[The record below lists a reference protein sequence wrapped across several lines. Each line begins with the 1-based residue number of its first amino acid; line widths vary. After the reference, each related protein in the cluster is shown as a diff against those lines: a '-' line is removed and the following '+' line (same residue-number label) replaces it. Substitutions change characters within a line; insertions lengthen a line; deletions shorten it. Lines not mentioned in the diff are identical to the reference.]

1 MDNKKNIIGFFFFLF
16 LFLVEGKETILAVSQ
31 DVSAVKAMQLFDAG
45 KYVEA
50 EKMFQLLLE
59 KDGGNPMLNYYYG
72 ASRTENGHF
81 DDRDLKY
88 LQDAGKNV
96 TPDRLHYYLGIQ
108 YHARNKWEQALKFY
122 NQFRQSIPVE
132 EQKTLN
138 MAEKIQQCFDKINP
152 FATGPVTFATE
163 KNEPETESGEVPL
176 REMREEPAHTEPE
189 MPDAPKKPEADSVVE
204 MPLTKTPEEGTT
216 PPSPETQDAAHLSF
230 AREALPDLPGVKATH
245 SLPEGDPIEF
255 QVNNTITYLYS
266 SQFQTEEGREL
277 FKKGRSLQ
285 KELENSL
292 KEAESL
298 RETYRNTNTPEEKAA
313 IGEKILAFETNSYGR
328 QEEIN
333 QYFSSSRNLENEY
346 WNNAGA
352 TAIHNFL
359 VEQEKIKAV
368 LRGEVTDTEPSAAPA
383 DSAIVLLPGA
393 LSDFYDTN
401 QTASKQQKSEGLVYK
416 VQIGAYSRGV
426 PSYRQR
432 LYKKLSLIRKIENY
446 TDENG
451 VVVYTTGNLTNL
463 DDGEK
468 MKEQV
473 RQEGIEDAVVVPY
486 FNGKRITLEQAKKIE
501 AEDDF

>member
-298 RETYRNTNTPEEKAA
+298 RETYRNTNNPEEKAA

-346 WNNAGA
+346 WNNARFEGDPNYSSSA
-352 TAIHNFL
+352 
-359 VEQEKIKAV
+359 Q
-368 LRGEVTDTEPSAAPA
+368 PS
-383 DSAIVLLPGA
+383 
-393 LSDFYDTN
+393 
-401 QTASKQQKSEGLVYK
+401 LVY
-416 VQIGAYSRGV
+416 
-426 PSYRQR
+426 
-432 LYKKLSLIRKIENY
+432 
-446 TDENG
+446 
-451 VVVYTTGNLTNL
+451 VVSV
-463 DDGEK
+463 D
-468 MKEQV
+468 
-473 RQEGIEDAVVVPY
+473 
-486 FNGKRITLEQAKKIE
+486 
-501 AEDDF
+501 